1 MRVLSLVL
9 LATLVTTATG
19 ATPPG
24 IAASGARKTVA
35 VLSFTNGS
43 GDPQYDPLGKGI
55 AAMMITDLASV
66 SSIRLVERER
76 LSDLTKEME
85 LQQTQLVDPLTAAT
99 VGKLAGAEYVV
110 TGAIVALAPMMR
122 LDTRVVSVAT
132 GEIVKAAQVTGE
144 QKKLFDLQQKLSK
157 ELIDGLAVA
166 LSPEDSAR
174 LAQQQEQSRIDDLQV
189 QLQYAQALD
198 LYDQEEYVDAA
209 AKIVQVMRA
218 APRST
223 LVQASY
229 KVMTDRAKQA
239 AKNKLKDKLRGWLR
253 RDG

>member
-1 MRVLSLVL
+1 MRALSLFL
-9 LATLVTTATG
+9 IAALVTTAAG

-24 IAASGARKTVA
+24 GGARPERKTVA

-43 GDPQYDPLGKGI
+43 GNPQYDPLGKGI

-66 SSIRLVERER
+66 PAIRLVERER
-76 LSDLTKEME
+76 LNDLTKEME
-85 LQQTQLVDPLTAAT
+85 LQQSQLVDPLTAAT

-110 TGAIVALAPMMR
+110 TGAIVALAPLMR

-132 GEIVKAAQVTGE
+132 GEIVKTAQVTGE

-157 ELIDGLAVA
+157 ELIDGLSVA

-174 LAQQQEQSRIDDLQV
+174 LAQEQEQNRIDDLEV

-209 AKIVQVMRA
+209 AKMVQVMRA
-218 APRST
+218 APRSA

-239 AKNKLKDKLRGWLR
+239 AKKKLRDKLRGWLKS
-253 RDG
+253 DG

>member
-1 MRVLSLVL
+1 MRALSLFL
-9 LATLVTTATG
+9 LATLVMTASG

-24 IAASGARKTVA
+24 GAVHPERKTVA

-55 AAMMITDLASV
+55 AAMMITDLSSV
-66 SSIRLVERER
+66 STIRLVERER
-76 LSDLTKEME
+76 LNDLTKEME
-85 LQQTQLVDPLTAAT
+85 LQQSQAVDPLTAAT
-99 VGKLAGAEYVV
+99 VGKLAGAQYVV
-110 TGAIVALAPMMR
+110 TGAIVALDPMMR
-122 LDTRVVSVAT
+122 LDTRVVNVAT
-132 GEIVKAAQVTGE
+132 TEIVKTARVTGE
-144 QKKLFDLQQKLSK
+144 QKKLFDLQQKLAK
-157 ELIDGLAVA
+157 ELIDGLSVA

-174 LAQQQEQSRIDDLQV
+174 LAQEQEQNRIDDLEV

-218 APRST
+218 APRSA

-239 AKNKLKDKLRGWLR
+239 AKKKLKDKVRGWLR
-253 RDG
+253 PDG

>member
-1 MRVLSLVL
+1 MRALSLFLIAV
-9 LATLVTTATG
+9 LVTTASG

-24 IAASGARKTVA
+24 GSACPERTTVA

-55 AAMMITDLASV
+55 AAMMITDLAAV

-76 LSDLTKEME
+76 LTDLTKEME

-99 VGKLAGAEYVV
+99 VGKLAGAQYVV
-110 TGAIVALAPMMR
+110 TGAIVALDPMMR

-132 GEIVKAAQVTGE
+132 GEIVKTAQVTGE
-144 QKKLFDLQQKLSK
+144 QKKFFDLQQKLSK
-157 ELIDGLAVA
+157 ELINGLSVA

-174 LAQQQEQSRIDDLQV
+174 LAQEQERNRIDDLQV
-189 QLQYAQALD
+189 QLQYSQALD

-218 APRST
+218 APRSA

-229 KVMTDRAKQA
+229 KVMTDRAKQV
-239 AKNKLKDKLRGWLR
+239 AKNKIKNKLRGWLKG
-253 RDG
+253 DG